1 MLGSAFGEGVSQ
13 NAQTTLSGI
22 FTDSSIRAKRA
33 TTGFVQPIFRFG
45 VDIDR
50 LDLGRF
56 LPQQR
61 EEGEQI
67 VKAGNTERLEKSLDL
82 SALGNAKV
90 HGLIRIGL
98 LKAAN
103 VKSSKVKLDI
113 NN

>member
-1 MLGSAFGEGVSQ
+1 M
-13 NAQTTLSGI
+13 
-22 FTDSSIRAKRA
+22 
-33 TTGFVQPIFRFG
+33 
-45 VDIDR
+45 DIDQ
-50 LDLGRF
+50 LDLDRF